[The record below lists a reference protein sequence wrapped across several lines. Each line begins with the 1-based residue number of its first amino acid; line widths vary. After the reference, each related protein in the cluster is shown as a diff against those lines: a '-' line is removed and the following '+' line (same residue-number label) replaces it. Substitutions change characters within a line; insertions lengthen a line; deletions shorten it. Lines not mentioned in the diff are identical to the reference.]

1 MAESCTNL
9 DLHHLRH
16 RRLNTAHFGQTLNER
31 KAGDKS
37 AALISY
43 LLFGRNWQLLKL
55 QLQL

>member
-16 RRLNTAHFGQTLNER
+16 RHPNTAHFGQTLHER
-31 KAGDKS
+31 KAGDES

-43 LLFGRNWQLLKL
+43 LLFECNLQLLKI